1 MDLGSFKYQVCF
13 IQPNSTR
20 LMIDN
25 AVSNMQATISI
36 LSDKQI
42 LLSCRSGILLYD
54 IPPLRSGPDRAKAVP
69 VQPVWTHTFDKLDE
83 YVYPV
88 TSPPTLALGGRIAI
102 LSGFNLRVFQPS
114 EGYLSR
120 GEYRVSE
127 YPLQT
132 RDPARAHARLCIS
145 SKRAFF
151 CKDGHL
157 QTCFVPLKGKGDDD
171 VSRETIRTKLLEI
184 KEAKIDGKLRVQD
197 ISWSETSGQ
206 LCILVGE
213 HYRAGG
219 KSPRPPLRMVTV
231 QF

>member
-1 MDLGSFKYQVCF
+1 
-13 IQPNSTR
+13 
-20 LMIDN
+20 MITDEPK
-25 AVSNMQATISI
+25 SNVQATVSI

-54 IPPLRSGPDRAKAVP
+54 IPPLRSGPDRAKTVP
-69 VQPVWTHTFDKLDE
+69 VQPVWTHTFNKLDE

-88 TSPPTLALGGRIAI
+88 TSPPTLAPGGRIAI
-102 LSGFNLRVFQPS
+102 LSGFNLRVFQPP
-114 EGYLSR
+114 EGLFTH
-120 GEYRVSE
+120 EYQVSS

-132 RDPARAHARLCIS
+132 RDPARAHARLCVS

-157 QTCFVPLKGKGDDD
+157 QTCSVPLVGEGDDD
-171 VSRETIRTKLLEI
+171 TARQSVQTRFLDIQ
-184 KEAKIDGKLRVQD
+184 EAKIDGKLRVQD

-219 KSPRPPLRMVTV
+219 KSSRPSLRVVTV

>member
-1 MDLGSFKYQVCF
+1 
-13 IQPNSTR
+13 
-20 LMIDN
+20 MITQKLN
-25 AVSNMQATISI
+25 IQATISI

-42 LLSCRSGILLYD
+42 ILSCRSGILLYD

-88 TSPPTLALGGRIAI
+88 TSPPTLAPGGRIAI
-102 LSGFNLRVFQPS
+102 LNGFNLRVFQPS
-114 EGYLSR
+114 EGYLSQN
-120 GEYRVSE
+120 EHQVFS

-132 RDPARAHARLCIS
+132 RDPTRAHARLCLS
-145 SKRAFF
+145 SNRVFF

-157 QTCFVPLKGKGDDD
+157 QTCSVPQGDED
-171 VSRETIRTKLLEI
+171 VSIQTKILDI
-184 KEAKIDGKLRVQD
+184 KETKIDGRLRVQD

-213 HYRAGG
+213 HYRAHEG
-219 KSPRPPLRMVTV
+219 SSRPPLRIVTV